1 MILGLSVAAFTKLHV
16 AICLVAILSGLVTL
30 LAMIGSRNLRAGTA
44 LFLITTVL
52 TSVTGY
58 FFHSTSFG
66 PPHVVGAISLV
77 ALAVAIWARYVRRM
91 AGVWRPAYVIS
102 ATAALYLNCFV
113 AVVQAF
119 QKIPALNALA
129 PNGTEPPFLVAQGVL
144 LLAAILLGF
153 MAVRSF
159 HPKPAVA

>member
-1 MILGLSVAAFTKLHV
+1 MILGLTVAAFTKLHV
-16 AICLVAILSGLVTL
+16 AISLVAILSGLVTL

-91 AGVWRPAYVIS
+91 AGVWRPAYVTS

-159 HPKPAVA
+159 HPKPSVA